1 MQSAYKS
8 HYLRLSMSIQT
19 LSHLPSVIFKSWYSY
34 TCCEGHWFTI
44 CSGDCYFC
52 SDKYNIDC
60 KDDNMLKIKRK
71 YLCMLVIHSIICV
84 LLYLSLFS
92 IPIAI
97 TYEHRKFLVSSFN
110 LRI

>member
-1 MQSAYKS
+1 
-8 HYLRLSMSIQT
+8 
-19 LSHLPSVIFKSWYSY
+19 
-34 TCCEGHWFTI
+34 
-44 CSGDCYFC
+44 
-52 SDKYNIDC
+52 
-60 KDDNMLKIKRK
+60 MLKIKRK